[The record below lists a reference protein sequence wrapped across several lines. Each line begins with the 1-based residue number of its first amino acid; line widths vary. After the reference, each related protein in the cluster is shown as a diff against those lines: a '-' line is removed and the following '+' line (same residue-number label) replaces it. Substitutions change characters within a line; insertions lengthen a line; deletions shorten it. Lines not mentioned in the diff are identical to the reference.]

1 MEYGSGNHEGAQQG
15 WQAMADRTP
24 DLGFIGLGLMGH
36 AFTKRLV
43 ACGHRVTGYDVVADR
58 MARAEAHGVHAATS
72 AAEVTRASDIVHVC
86 VMTKDDLAKALFGAN
101 GIAEGAA
108 PGKVLVDHSTTE
120 VETTRQFAA
129 RLEADTGMRWVDAPV
144 SGGPP
149 AAEAGTL
156 AIMAGG
162 DDADVTAVRPVL
174 EALGTCTH
182 MGPLGAGQVTKMVN
196 QVLVLSNY
204 CVLAEALVLAEAG
217 GVDAS
222 RIPAALGAG
231 YAGSNMLQRL
241 YPRLVARDFTPA
253 GYAFQALKDL
263 DMVHGLAKELKVPTP
278 MASQAA
284 TLFRT
289 LVSKGHG
296 ELDGIAVLKL
306 YDGNEHL

>member
-1 MEYGSGNHEGAQQG
+1 MAQG
-15 WQAMADRTP
+15 TA
-24 DLGFIGLGLMGH
+24 DLGFVGLGLMGQ

-43 ACGHRVTGYDVVADR
+43 ETGHRVIGYDLVADKV
-58 MARAEAHGVHAATS
+58 ARAAGHGVRPAGS
-72 AAEVTRASDIVHVC
+72 AAEVARASRIVHTC
-86 VMTKDDLAKALFGAN
+86 VMTRDDLAAAVFGPN
-101 GIAEGAA
+101 GIDEGAA
-108 PGKVLVDHSTTE
+108 ADKVLIDHSTTE
-120 VETTRQFAA
+120 AGTTREFAA
-129 RLEADTGMRWVDAPV
+129 RLRADTGMGWVDAPV

-149 AAEAGTL
+149 AAASGTL

-162 DDADVTAVRPVL
+162 SDADFTAVELVL
-174 EALGTCTH
+174 AKLGACMH
-182 MGPLGAGQVTKMVN
+182 MGPIGAGQVTKMVN

-204 CVLAEALVLAEAG
+204 CVLAEALALAEAG

-231 YAGSNMLQRL
+231 YAGSNMLERL
-241 YPRLVARDFTPA
+241 YPRLVARDFAPA

-263 DMVHGLAKELKVPTP
+263 DMVHALAKEVTVPTP

-284 TLFRT
+284 VLFRT
-289 LVSKGHG
+289 LVAKGHG

>member
-1 MEYGSGNHEGAQQG
+1 M
-15 WQAMADRTP
+15 QAMAQHTP
-24 DLGFIGLGLMGH
+24 DLGFIGLGLMGQ
-36 AFTKRLV
+36 AFTQRLV
-43 ACGHRVTGYDVVADR
+43 ACGHRVTGYDLVADK
-58 MARAEAHGVHAATS
+58 MARAEAHGVQAATS
-72 AAEVTRASDIVHVC
+72 AAEVARACDIVHVC
-86 VMTKDDLAKALFGAN
+86 VMTKDDLAAAVFGAN
-101 GIAEGAA
+101 GIADGAA

-120 VETTRQFAA
+120 VATTKEFAA

-156 AIMAGG
+156 AILVGG
-162 DDADVTAVRPVL
+162 DDAAVRAVRPVL

-182 MGPLGAGQVTKMVN
+182 MRPLGAGQVTKMVN

-241 YPRLVARDFTPA
+241 YSRLVARDFAPA

-306 YDGNEHL
+306 YDRNEHV

>member
-1 MEYGSGNHEGAQQG
+1 MAQ
-15 WQAMADRTP
+15 RKP
-24 DLGFIGLGLMGH
+24 DLGFIGLGLMGR
-36 AFTKRLV
+36 ALTKRLV
-43 ACGHRVTGYDVVADR
+43 ARGYRVTGYDIVADKL
-58 MARAEAHGVHAATS
+58 AGAQTHGVQAAAS
-72 AAEVTRASDIVHVC
+72 AAEVARASDIVHVC
-86 VMTKDDLAKALFGAN
+86 VMTRDDLAAAVFGAN

-108 PGKVLVDHSTTE
+108 PGKFLVDHSTTE
-120 VETTRQFAA
+120 AAATTEFGA
-129 RLEADTGMRWVDAPV
+129 RLDAETGMRWVDAPV

-149 AAEAGTL
+149 AAQAGTL

-162 DDADVTAVRPVL
+162 GEADIAAVRPVL
-174 EALGTCTH
+174 ETLGTCTH

-196 QVLVLSNY
+196 QVLVLCNY
-204 CVLAEALVLAEAG
+204 CVLAEAMVLAEAG

-231 YAGSNMLQRL
+231 YAGSNLLQRL

-263 DMVHGLAKELKVPTP
+263 DMVHGLARELKVPTP

-289 LVSKGHG
+289 LVAKGHG
-296 ELDGIAVLKL
+296 KLDGIAVLKL
-306 YDGNEHL
+306 YDGKEHL